1 MVTQKVTTVT
11 LYYLLTLCYS
21 TFSYA
26 YIMYLKRPDRPG
38 IKLLLIIV
46 VIPYEIVYACHH
58 Q

>member
-21 TFSYA
+21 TFS